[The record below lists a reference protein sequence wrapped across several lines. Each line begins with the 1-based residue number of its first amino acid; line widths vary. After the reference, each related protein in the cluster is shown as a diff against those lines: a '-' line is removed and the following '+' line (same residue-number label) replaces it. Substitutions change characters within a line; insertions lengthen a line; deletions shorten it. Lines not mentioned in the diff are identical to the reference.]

1 MTEYY
6 SYYYNHNRRTATTN
20 CFYSYV
26 DADDSDDDK
35 TMCAFMVILIT
46 IMTDKFIMIRAT
58 AIAIFPLAAS
68 A

>member
-26 DADDSDDDK
+26 DADDSDDDNGEDNG
-35 TMCAFMVILIT
+35 CLHGHP
-46 IMTDKFIMIRAT
+46 DNHHDR
-58 AIAIFPLAAS
+58 
-68 A
+68 